1 MGSVVADAMRAVKTQ
16 VKVPEGNFLVW
27 GGEFENQARAMARL
41 RLIVPVALAIVLGL
55 LYSALGSARSAA
67 TILLAAPFALT
78 GGVVAVFV
86 VRAPLSVS
94 STIGFVALLGQV
106 SLLGLLVV
114 GRIEERRRAGESLED
129 AVVAG
134 TTDRFRAVLM
144 ASLLALLGLLP
155 MAVSRSVGSEIQR
168 PFAVV
173 IVGGM
178 ITTLTVVLL
187 VLPML
192 YAATASPQLRTPE
205 ERDEG

>member
-1 MGSVVADAMRAVKTQ
+1 
-16 VKVPEGNFLVW
+16 
-27 GGEFENQARAMARL
+27 
-41 RLIVPVALAIVLGL
+41 
-55 LYSALGSARSAA
+55 
-67 TILLAAPFALT
+67 
-78 GGVVAVFV
+78 
-86 VRAPLSVS
+86 
-94 STIGFVALLGQV
+94 
-106 SLLGLLVV
+106 
-114 GRIEERRRAGESLED
+114 
-129 AVVAG
+129 
-134 TTDRFRAVLM
+134 M

-192 YAATASPQLRTPE
+192 YAATAAAELRTPE

>member
-1 MGSVVADAMRAVKTQ
+1 VESRVRPDAGFGT
-16 VKVPEGNFLVW
+16 
-27 GGEFENQARAMARL
+27 
-41 RLIVPVALAIVLGL
+41 
-55 LYSALGSARSAA
+55 
-67 TILLAAPFALT
+67 FA
-78 GGVVAVFV
+78 

-134 TTDRFRAVLM
+134 TADRFRAVLM

-192 YAATASPQLRTPE
+192 YAATAAPELRTPE